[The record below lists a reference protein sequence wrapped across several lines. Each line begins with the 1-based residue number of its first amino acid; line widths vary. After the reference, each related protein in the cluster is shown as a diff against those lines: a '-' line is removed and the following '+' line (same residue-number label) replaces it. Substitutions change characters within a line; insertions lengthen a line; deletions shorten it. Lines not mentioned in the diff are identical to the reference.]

1 VKGIVLA
8 GGSGSRLYPVT
19 HSISKQLIPVYDK
32 PMIYYPLSVLMLA
45 GINEILIITTITDL
59 PNFERLLG
67 SGEELGIQL
76 EYATQENPNGIAEAF
91 ILGEKFIGKDSVS
104 LILGDNIFY
113 GFGFTDI
120 LRSVM
125 QIPSGAT
132 IFAHKVNDPE
142 RFGVVELNP
151 LGDPISL
158 TEKPVVATS
167 NLAVTGLYFYD
178 NSVIARAKDIVPSKR
193 GELEITDINQSY
205 LEDGLLNVQILGRG
219 FAWLD
224 TGTTR
229 SLMDASH
236 FIASI
241 EMRQGLKIACL
252 EEIAYQNGWISIDEL
267 LIAANKNKKTEYG
280 QYILEIAKGK
290 IKNEG

>member
-91 ILGEKFIGKDSVS
+91 ILGEKFIGEDSVS

-267 LIAANKNKKTEYG
+267 LVAANKNKKTEYG

>member
-1 VKGIVLA
+1 MKGIVLA